1 MATNPFAN
9 LGLGY
14 MGAETGTA
22 DKIGE
27 AIKALGT
34 AYLLNA
40 SGLQGIMDKKKTQT
54 GAVPG
59 AAVPSAAVPSAPA
72 PVSNAPAPVV
82 QAPMTRSLGVPS
94 PIGAVPFPVN
104 NPNIFTNS
112 LPPLGTIPL
121 ATDDDGIDVLRS
133 GMVTQ

>member
-14 MGAETGTA
+14 MGAETGMG

-27 AIKALGT
+27 AIKAFGT

-40 SGLQGIMDKKKTQT
+40 SGLQGYMDKTKAGFDKKPN
-54 GAVPG
+54 VPG
-59 AAVPSAAVPSAPA
+59 AAVPSAPA
-72 PVSNAPAPVV
+72 PVTSSPAPVA

-94 PIGAVPFPVN
+94 PIGAVPAPVN
-104 NPNIFTNS
+104 NPNILTMP

>member
-14 MGAETGTA
+14 MGAETGIG

-27 AIKALGT
+27 AIKAMGT

-40 SGLQGIMDKKKTQT
+40 SGLQGIMDKKKTEIG

-59 AAVPSAAVPSAPA
+59 AAVPSTPA
-72 PVSNAPAPVV
+72 PVTSASAPVV
-82 QAPMTRSLGVPS
+82 QAPMTRSLGGPS
-94 PIGAVPFPVN
+94 PIGAVPAPVN
-104 NPNIFTNS
+104 NPNILTNS

-121 ATDDDGIDVLRS
+121 ATDDDGINVLRG